1 MLEGRRERERGGMRV
16 LAHNIQRNG
25 SCAQCTDGTF
35 GLDLGVID
43 ERDNSSIINTSMLVH
58 LPRIRYL
65 WWLFRNVECDP
76 DEAKER
82 SIRREISKGIS

>member
-1 MLEGRRERERGGMRV
+1 MSWPIIYRETDPARNARME
-16 LAHNIQRNG
+16 LA
-25 SCAQCTDGTF
+25 F

-43 ERDNSSIINTSMLVH
+43 ERDNSSIINTSISLASG
-58 LPRIRYL
+58 ICGYFET
-65 WWLFRNVECDP
+65 WSDP

>member
-1 MLEGRRERERGGMRV
+1 MSWPIIYRETDPARNARME
-16 LAHNIQRNG
+16 LA
-25 SCAQCTDGTF
+25 F

-58 LPRIRYL
+58 LPRIRYP
-65 WWLFRNVECDP
+65 WYYFETWSDP

>member
-1 MLEGRRERERGGMRV
+1 MSWPIIYRETDPARNARME
-16 LAHNIQRNG
+16 LA
-25 SCAQCTDGTF
+25 F

-58 LPRIRYL
+58 LPCSGICGYFET
-65 WWLFRNVECDP
+65 WSDP

-82 SIRREISKGIS
+82 SIRREISKVIS

>member
-1 MLEGRRERERGGMRV
+1 MSWPIIYRETDPARNARME
-16 LAHNIQRNG
+16 LA
-25 SCAQCTDGTF
+25 F

-43 ERDNSSIINTSMLVH
+43 ERNNSSIINTSMLVH

>member
-1 MLEGRRERERGGMRV
+1 MSWPIIYRETDPARNARME
-16 LAHNIQRNG
+16 LA
-25 SCAQCTDGTF
+25 F

-43 ERDNSSIINTSMLVH
+43 ERDNSSIINTCISLASG
-58 LPRIRYL
+58 IRGYFET
-65 WWLFRNVECDP
+65 WSDP